1 MTVLALVL
9 LVLHLLCC
17 AALWLVSRTG
27 TLNVRG
33 SFLPFM
39 VLIPVWGPLC
49 VVLLYAR
56 NALTDS
62 AVTPPDLE
70 KLRINEE
77 LHRSILVEGRE
88 TTGMTVPLEEALIVN
103 SAEQRRKL
111 ILSVL
116 NDDPLPYYDLLQ
128 QARMNEDSEVVHY
141 AATAMA
147 QISKQADLTLQ
158 QQEARYAANPQDKN
172 VLAEYCDYLQQYLDS
187 GLVQGRAAEIQ
198 RRQLVQLLQKRLA
211 DAPNYRLGCRVAAV
225 QLDLQEYDAA
235 GQTLAELTRQRP
247 QQEAAWLLRL
257 RSAAA
262 CHDGNQLQEILH
274 SMAENHVYLS
284 AQGRETVRFWQPDLP
299 EEGGSRREETV

>member
-9 LVLHLLCC
+9 LAVHLVCC
-17 AALWLVSRTG
+17 AALWGISRSG
-27 TLNVRG
+27 KLDVCG
-33 SFLPFM
+33 HFLPFM
-39 VLIPVWGPLC
+39 VLIPLWGPLC

-56 NALTDS
+56 SALTHA

-103 SAEQRRKL
+103 TAEQRRKL

-116 NDDPLPYYDLLQ
+116 NDDPLPYYNLLQ
-128 QARMNEDSEVVHY
+128 QARLNEDSEVVHY

-158 QQEARYAANPQDKN
+158 QHETRYAAAPDDKH
-172 VLAEYCDYLQQYLDS
+172 VLAAYCDYLQQYLDS

-198 RRQLVQLLQKRLA
+198 RRQLVQLLQKQLA
-211 DAPNYRLGCRVAAV
+211 GGMHYRLGCRLAQA
-225 QLDLQEYDAA
+225 QLELTDYDAA
-235 GQTLAELTRQRP
+235 DATLHALTQRWP
-247 QQEAAWLLRL
+247 QRETPWLLL
-257 RSAAA
+257 VRSAAA
-262 CHDGNQLQEILH
+262 RRDGAALQRTLRGIE
-274 SMAENHVYLS
+274 ENHVYLS
-284 AQGRETVRFWQPDLP
+284 AQGREALRFWQP
-299 EEGGSRREETV
+299 EMNQGGEHP

>member
-9 LVLHLLCC
+9 LAVHLVCC
-17 AALWLVSRTG
+17 AVLWGISRSG
-27 TLNVRG
+27 KLDVRG
-33 SFLPFM
+33 HFLPFM
-39 VLIPVWGPLC
+39 VLIPLWGPLC

-56 NALTDS
+56 NALTDA

-77 LHRSILVEGRE
+77 LHRSILVEGRD

-103 SAEQRRKL
+103 TAEQRRKL

-128 QARMNEDSEVVHY
+128 QARLNEDSEVVHY

-158 QQEARYAANPQDKN
+158 QHEARYAAAPDDKQ
-172 VLAEYCDYLQQYLDS
+172 VLAAYCDYLQQYLDS

-198 RRQLVQLLQKRLA
+198 RRQLVQLLQKQLA
-211 DAPNYRLGCRVAAV
+211 DGMRYRLGCCLAQA
-225 QLDLQEYDAA
+225 QLELADYDAA
-235 GQTLAELTRQRP
+235 DSTLQELTRRWPQRETP
-247 QQEAAWLLRL
+247 WLLL
-257 RSAAA
+257 VRSAAA
-262 CHDGNQLQEILH
+262 RRDGAALQNILRGIE
-274 SMAENHVYLS
+274 ENHVYLS
-284 AQGRETVRFWQPDLP
+284 AQGREALRFWQP
-299 EEGGSRREETV
+299 ETNEGGDRP